1 MGVKL
6 ADFVVTVVNATQ
18 GQASLGLTAATL
30 TGSWTATDF
39 IKSSDARLKTK
50 LKEIENPLEKVAQLT
65 GYTYDKELPLGG
77 ASLEAGLIAQD
88 IQKVLPEAVRE
99 GEDGMLGVSYD
110 GVVALLINSV
120 KELTERVAY
129 LESQLKG

>member
-1 MGVKL
+1 M
-6 ADFVVTVVNATQ
+6 A
-18 GQASLGLTAATL
+18 
-30 TGSWTATDF
+30 
-39 IKSSDARLKTK
+39 
-50 LKEIENPLEKVAQLT
+50 
-65 GYTYDKELPLGG
+65 
-77 ASLEAGLIAQD
+77 EAGLIAQD

-99 GEDGMLGVSYD
+99 GGDGMLGVSYD